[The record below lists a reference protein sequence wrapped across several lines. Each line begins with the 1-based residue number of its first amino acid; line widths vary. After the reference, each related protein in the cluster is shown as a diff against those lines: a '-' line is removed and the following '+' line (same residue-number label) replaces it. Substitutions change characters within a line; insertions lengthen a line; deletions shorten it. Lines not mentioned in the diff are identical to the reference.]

1 MRNLAVVIH
10 IILFIT
16 NLNCILRAMLL
27 YGDFMKSFL
36 ILASYNAQTWAA
48 LVKEPKNRLEVA
60 NPIID
65 HLGGKIVCAYL
76 AFGDHDSVA
85 IVDMPDD
92 VTAAALS
99 MALLASTAFKSVKT
113 TPILSWKDA
122 VEAMKQAKKV
132 LFELPNQDPLFL
144 KRV

>member
-1 MRNLAVVIH
+1 
-10 IILFIT
+10 
-16 NLNCILRAMLL
+16 MLL

-36 ILASYNAQTWAA
+36 ILASYNSQTWAA
-48 LVKEPKNRLEVA
+48 RAVKEPKNRLEVA

-65 HLGGKIVCAYL
+65 NLCGKIVCAYL
-76 AFGDHDSVA
+76 AFGDYDSVA

-99 MALLASTAFKSVKT
+99 MALLASSAFKSVKT
-113 TPILSWKDA
+113 MPILSWKDA
-122 VEAMKQAKKV
+122 VAAMKQAKNV
-132 LFELPNQDPLFL
+132 LFELPNEDPLFL

>member
-1 MRNLAVVIH
+1 M
-10 IILFIT
+10 T

-36 ILASYNAQTWAA
+36 ILASYNSQTWAA

-65 HLGGKIVCAYL
+65 NLGGKIVCAYL
-76 AFGDHDSVA
+76 AFGDYDSVA

-99 MALLASTAFKSVKT
+99 MALLASNAFKSVKT

-132 LFELPNQDPLFL
+132 LFELPKEDPLFL